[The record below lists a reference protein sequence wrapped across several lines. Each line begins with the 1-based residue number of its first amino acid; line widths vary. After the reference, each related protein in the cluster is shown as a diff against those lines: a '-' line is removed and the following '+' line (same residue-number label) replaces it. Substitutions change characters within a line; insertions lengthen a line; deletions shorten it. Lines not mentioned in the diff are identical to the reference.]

1 MTPSEFFN
9 FDYSNGRRL
18 TNDQLFKDTAELCKL
33 NRKAFNLYLE
43 GKGITNPKQALFVS
57 PDELPLPQNMG
68 FDSVGLVM
76 IYNQYEIGPYSF
88 GLFVYSLPYDHVK
101 SMFSDVVKG
110 K

>member
-1 MTPSEFFN
+1 
-9 FDYSNGRRL
+9 
-18 TNDQLFKDTAELCKL
+18 
-33 NRKAFNLYLE
+33 
-43 GKGITNPKQALFVS
+43 
-57 PDELPLPQNMG
+57 MG

-76 IYNQYEIGPYSF
+76 IYNQYEIAPHSF

>member
-43 GKGITNPKQALFVS
+43 GKGHYQPETGFVCFA
-57 PDELPLPQNMG
+57 G
-68 FDSVGLVM
+68 
-76 IYNQYEIGPYSF
+76 
-88 GLFVYSLPYDHVK
+88 
-101 SMFSDVVKG
+101 
-110 K
+110 